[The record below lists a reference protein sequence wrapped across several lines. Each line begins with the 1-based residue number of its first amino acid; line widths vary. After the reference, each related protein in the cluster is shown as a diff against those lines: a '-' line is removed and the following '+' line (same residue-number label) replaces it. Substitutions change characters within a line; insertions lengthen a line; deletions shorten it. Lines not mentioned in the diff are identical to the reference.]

1 MTPAL
6 TVTNMS
12 KSFAG
17 PRVLDSVNL
26 SIEPG
31 EIRALVGEN
40 GCGKSTL
47 IKILAGFHLPD
58 DGAAVVD
65 AVHDQHAGDPGNRA
79 DAGGERE
86 RSSERADDVR
96 HHDDREP
103 RGQVGVDREQGK
115 PEDEQVEAEV
125 GHRSKHSHR
134 PPR

>member
-17 PRVLDSVNL
+17 PRVLDSVTL

-40 GCGKSTL
+40 GSGKSTL

-58 DGAAVVD
+58 EG
-65 AVHDQHAGDPGNRA
+65 
-79 DAGGERE
+79 
-86 RSSERADDVR
+86 S
-96 HHDDREP
+96 
-103 RGQVGVDREQGK
+103 
-115 PEDEQVEAEV
+115 AEV
-125 GHRSKHSHR
+125 AGQSLHLGAGTSS
-134 PPR
+134 